1 MSLLAFYDVYICIYY
16 TFITISTYTTMIIIF
31 KRLAKWDKWSH
42 SSCGNK
48 MKQTVLSNL
57 LPLLDWRDVKGTSVE
72 WGEVVPRRKKK
83 EMIKYTHFLRYF
95 SNRVWELFITVV
107 LPFILKLLFH
117 YPSIMQKSWNMNS
130 CESSTIPNLNDHGK
144 YTLRPT
150 HHLQLI
156 ISSPMLWL
164 HNAQMTVSNAPIP
177 MESFSHR
184 YAKFT

>member
-31 KRLAKWDKWSH
+31 KRLAKWDKSSH
-42 SSCGNK
+42 SSYGNK

-72 WGEVVPRRKKK
+72 SSLWWWGKWYREEKKNK
-83 EMIKYTHFLRYF
+83 GMIKYTHFLRYF

-144 YTLRPT
+144 YT
-150 HHLQLI
+150 
-156 ISSPMLWL
+156 
-164 HNAQMTVSNAPIP
+164 
-177 MESFSHR
+177 
-184 YAKFT
+184 